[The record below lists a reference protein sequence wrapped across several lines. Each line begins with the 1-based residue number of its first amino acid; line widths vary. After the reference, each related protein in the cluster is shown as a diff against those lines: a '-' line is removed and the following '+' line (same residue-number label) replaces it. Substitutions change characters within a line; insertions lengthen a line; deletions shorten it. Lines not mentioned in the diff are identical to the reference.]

1 MKPGARVTNSEMR
14 KSSAIMCWFGLVWTV
29 DVLADVIELRGFFKI
44 NVMKSVGKQIEII
57 KKQ

>member
-1 MKPGARVTNSEMR
+1 
-14 KSSAIMCWFGLVWTV
+14 MCWFGLVWFGLV
-29 DVLADVIELRGFFKI
+29 WFGLDWMFDLLADVIEFRGVFKI

>member
-1 MKPGARVTNSEMR
+1 MPN
-14 KSSAIMCWFGLVWTV
+14 SSAIMCWFGLVGTF
-29 DVLADVIELRGFFKI
+29 DLFAHVIKFRGFFKI